1 MNSVFCTCLTSALLV
16 SVMHPAAIAC
26 TLTSQLQPEIKFE
39 FGTNPYNAFV
49 KGVVYGGVIK
59 MGSLGDWV
67 C

>member
-1 MNSVFCTCLTSALLV
+1 
-16 SVMHPAAIAC
+16 MHPAAIAC